1 MKKYILSIDA
11 GTTSSR
17 ALIFDNS
24 GKEIGKVQY
33 EFEQYFPNEGWVEHN
48 AMEIWRS
55 QKLAIQQVLSS
66 TGIGINE
73 IASIGITNQRETT
86 VVWDKKT
93 GEPVY
98 NAIVWQDRRTA
109 EFCNELKSQGA
120 EPMISEKTGLLLDP
134 YFSGSK
140 IHWILENIP
149 GVKLSANEGELLFG
163 TIDTWL
169 IWKLTNGEYHITDS
183 SNASRTMLFDIHQNK
198 WDDDLIELLK
208 IPKTML
214 PEIVSSSGFSAE
226 AKLEDWES
234 SIPIYGIAGDQQAA
248 LFGQLCFEAGDVK
261 NTYGTG
267 CFVLINTDENKTKSK
282 NKLLTTIASKV
293 DDKKQY
299 AVEGSIFNA
308 GTVVQWLRDEMKL
321 FKDVSEIE
329 SLIQNSKNDI
339 TFIPAF
345 TGLGAPYWKSD
356 TRGTIYGITRDT
368 SKGDI
373 VKAALK
379 SICFQT
385 KDLLES
391 LKLDLGDEIQED
403 MTMRVDGGMSN
414 NNWMMQFLADILN
427 IKVERPTNHETT
439 VMGAAYLA
447 GLKVGFFSNLRD
459 IEDLWKS
466 DRIFTPNMDEED
478 RHAMYS
484 NWKKIV
490 NNLIGL

>member
-1 MKKYILSIDA
+1 MSKSPYILAIDQ
-11 GTTSSR
+11 GTSSTR
-17 ALIFDNS
+17 AALIDKS
-24 GKEIGKVQY
+24 GIIIDQESV
-33 EFEQYFPNEGWVEHN
+33 EFKQIYPANGWVEHDPL
-48 AMEIWRS
+48 EIMQTVKSTITTIFERN
-55 QKLAIQQVLSS
+55 KIIQNDILSC
-66 TGIGINE
+66 
-73 IASIGITNQRETT
+73 GITNQRETI
-86 VVWDKKT
+86 VAWDKLT
-93 GEPVY
+93 GKPLY
-98 NAIVWQDRRTA
+98 NAIVWQDRRTQNI
-109 EFCNELKSQGA
+109 CQDLVDKDYTNLIQ
-120 EPMISEKTGLLLDP
+120 EKTGLIIDP
-134 YFSGSK
+134 YFSASK
-140 IHWILENIP
+140 IQWLLENIKDQNNLI
-149 GVKLSANEGELLFG
+149 VG
-163 TIDTWL
+163 TIDTWI
-169 IWKLTNGEYHITDS
+169 IWNLTDKTKHLTDIT
-183 SNASRTMLFDIHQNK
+183 NASRTMLYNIADEVWDHEILDLFNISESILPTVQSNKDDFGTIHS
-198 WDDDLIELLK
+198 DHFGIE
-208 IPKTML
+208 
-214 PEIVSSSGFSAE
+214 
-226 AKLEDWES
+226 
-234 SIPIYGIAGDQQAA
+234 IPIGGVIGYQQSAS
-248 LFGQLCFEAGDVK
+248 LGQLCVK
-261 NTYGTG
+261 KGMIKATYGTG

-329 SLIQNSKNDI
+329 SLIHNSKNDI

-373 VKAALK
+373 IKAALK

-466 DRIFTPNMDEED
+466 DRIFIPNMDEEE

-484 NWKKIV
+484 NWKKTV

>member
-1 MKKYILSIDA
+1 MSKSPYILAIDQ
-11 GTTSSR
+11 GTSSTR
-17 ALIFDNS
+17 AALIDKKGIIVDQES
-24 GKEIGKVQY
+24 V
-33 EFEQYFPNEGWVEHN
+33 EFKQIYPANGWVEHDPF
-48 AMEIWRS
+48 EIMQTIKSTITTIFERN
-55 QKLAIQQVLSS
+55 KIIHNDILSC
-66 TGIGINE
+66 
-73 IASIGITNQRETT
+73 GITNQRETI
-86 VVWDKKT
+86 VAWDKVT
-93 GEPVY
+93 GNPLY
-98 NAIVWQDRRTA
+98 NAIVWQDRRTQNI
-109 EFCNELKSQGA
+109 CQNLIDKDYTNLIQ
-120 EPMISEKTGLLLDP
+120 EKTGLIIDP
-134 YFSGSK
+134 YFSASK
-140 IHWILENIP
+140 IQWLLENIKDKNNLI
-149 GVKLSANEGELLFG
+149 VG
-163 TIDTWL
+163 TIDTWI
-169 IWKLTNGEYHITDS
+169 IWNLTNKTKHLTDIT
-183 SNASRTMLFDIHQNK
+183 NASRTMLYNIADEVWDHEILDLFNISESILPTVQSNKADFGTIHS
-198 WDDDLIELLK
+198 DHFGIE
-208 IPKTML
+208 
-214 PEIVSSSGFSAE
+214 
-226 AKLEDWES
+226 
-234 SIPIYGIAGDQQAA
+234 IPIGGVIGDQQSAS
-248 LFGQLCFEAGDVK
+248 LGQLCVK
-261 NTYGTG
+261 KGMIKATYGTG

-293 DDKKQY
+293 EDKKQY

-466 DRIFTPNMDEED
+466 DRIFIPNMDEED

>member
-1 MKKYILSIDA
+1 MSKSPYILAIDQ
-11 GTTSSR
+11 GTSSTR
-17 ALIFDNS
+17 AALIDKNGIIIDQES
-24 GKEIGKVQY
+24 V
-33 EFEQYFPNEGWVEHN
+33 EFKQIYPANGWVEHDPL
-48 AMEIWRS
+48 EIMQTVKSTITTIFKRN
-55 QKLAIQQVLSS
+55 KIIQNDILSC
-66 TGIGINE
+66 
-73 IASIGITNQRETT
+73 GITNQRETIIA
-86 VVWDKKT
+86 WDKVT
-93 GEPVY
+93 GNPLY
-98 NAIVWQDRRTA
+98 NAIVWQDRRTQNI
-109 EFCNELKSQGA
+109 CQDLVDKDYTNLIQ
-120 EPMISEKTGLLLDP
+120 EKTGLIIDP
-134 YFSGSK
+134 YFSASK
-140 IHWILENIP
+140 IQWLLENI
-149 GVKLSANEGELLFG
+149 KDQNNLIIG
-163 TIDTWL
+163 TIDTWI
-169 IWKLTNGEYHITDS
+169 IWNLSNKTKHLTDIT
-183 SNASRTMLFDIHQNK
+183 NASRTMLYNIADEVWDHEILDLFNISESILPTVQSNKDDFGTIHS
-198 WDDDLIELLK
+198 DHFGIE
-208 IPKTML
+208 
-214 PEIVSSSGFSAE
+214 
-226 AKLEDWES
+226 
-234 SIPIYGIAGDQQAA
+234 IPIGGVIGDQQSAS
-248 LFGQLCFEAGDVK
+248 LGQLCVNKGMIKA
-261 NTYGTG
+261 TYGTG

-282 NKLLTTIASKV
+282 NKLLTTIALKV

-356 TRGTIYGITRDT
+356 ARGTIYGITRDT

-373 VKAALK
+373 IKAALK

-391 LKLDLGDEIQED
+391 LKLDLGDDIEED

-466 DRIFTPNMDEED
+466 DRIFTLNMDEED
-478 RHAMYS
+478 RQAMYS

>member
-1 MKKYILSIDA
+1 MSKSPYILAIDQ
-11 GTTSSR
+11 GTSSTR
-17 ALIFDNS
+17 AALIDKNGIIIDQES
-24 GKEIGKVQY
+24 V
-33 EFEQYFPNEGWVEHN
+33 EFKQIYPANGWVEHDPL
-48 AMEIWRS
+48 EIMQTVKSTITSIFERN
-55 QKLAIQQVLSS
+55 KIIQNDILSC
-66 TGIGINE
+66 
-73 IASIGITNQRETT
+73 GITNQRETI
-86 VVWDKKT
+86 VAWDKVT
-93 GEPVY
+93 GKPLY
-98 NAIVWQDRRTA
+98 NAIVWQDRRTQNI
-109 EFCNELKSQGA
+109 CQDLVDQDYTNLIQ
-120 EPMISEKTGLLLDP
+120 EKTGLIIDP
-134 YFSGSK
+134 YFSASK
-140 IHWILENIP
+140 IQWLLENIKDQNNLI
-149 GVKLSANEGELLFG
+149 VG
-163 TIDTWL
+163 TIDTWI
-169 IWKLTNGEYHITDS
+169 IWNLSNKTKHLTDIT
-183 SNASRTMLFDIHQNK
+183 NASRTMLYNIADEVWDHEILDLFNIRESILPTVQSNKDNFGTIHA
-198 WDDDLIELLK
+198 DHFGIE
-208 IPKTML
+208 
-214 PEIVSSSGFSAE
+214 
-226 AKLEDWES
+226 
-234 SIPIYGIAGDQQAA
+234 IPIGGVIGDQQSAS
-248 LFGQLCFEAGDVK
+248 LGQLCVK
-261 NTYGTG
+261 KGMIKATYGTG
-267 CFVLINTDENKTKSK
+267 CFVLINTDDNKTKSK

-466 DRIFTPNMDEED
+466 DRIFIPNMDEED

-484 NWKKIV
+484 NWKKTV

>member
-1 MKKYILSIDA
+1 MSKSPYILAIDQ
-11 GTTSSR
+11 GTSSTR
-17 ALIFDNS
+17 AALIDKNGIIIDQES
-24 GKEIGKVQY
+24 V
-33 EFEQYFPNEGWVEHN
+33 EFKQIYPANGWVEHDPL
-48 AMEIWRS
+48 EIMQTVKSTITTIFERN
-55 QKLAIQQVLSS
+55 KIIQNDILSC
-66 TGIGINE
+66 
-73 IASIGITNQRETT
+73 GITNQRETI
-86 VVWDKKT
+86 VAWDKVT
-93 GEPVY
+93 GKPLY
-98 NAIVWQDRRTA
+98 NAIVWQDRRTHDI
-109 EFCNELKSQGA
+109 CQNLVDKDYTNLIQ
-120 EPMISEKTGLLLDP
+120 EKTGLIIDP
-134 YFSGSK
+134 YFSASK
-140 IHWILENIP
+140 IQWLLENIKDKNNLI
-149 GVKLSANEGELLFG
+149 VG
-163 TIDTWL
+163 TIDTWI
-169 IWKLTNGEYHITDS
+169 IWNLTNKTKHLTDIT
-183 SNASRTMLFDIHQNK
+183 NASRTMLYNIADEVWDHEILDLFNISESILPTVQSNKDDFGTIHS
-198 WDDDLIELLK
+198 DHFGIE
-208 IPKTML
+208 
-214 PEIVSSSGFSAE
+214 
-226 AKLEDWES
+226 
-234 SIPIYGIAGDQQAA
+234 IPIGGVIGDQQSAS
-248 LFGQLCFEAGDVK
+248 LGQLCVK
-261 NTYGTG
+261 KGMIKATYGTG

-466 DRIFTPNMDEED
+466 DRIFIPNMDEED

>member
-1 MKKYILSIDA
+1 MSKSPYILAIDQ
-11 GTTSSR
+11 GTSSTR
-17 ALIFDNS
+17 AALIDKNGIIIDQES
-24 GKEIGKVQY
+24 V
-33 EFEQYFPNEGWVEHN
+33 EFKQIYPANGWVEHDPL
-48 AMEIWRS
+48 EIMQTVKSTITTIFKRN
-55 QKLAIQQVLSS
+55 KIIQNDILSC
-66 TGIGINE
+66 
-73 IASIGITNQRETT
+73 GITNQRETI
-86 VVWDKKT
+86 VAWDKVT
-93 GEPVY
+93 GNPLY
-98 NAIVWQDRRTA
+98 NAIVWQDRRTQNI
-109 EFCNELKSQGA
+109 CQNLVDKDYTNLIQ
-120 EPMISEKTGLLLDP
+120 EKTGLIIDP
-134 YFSGSK
+134 YFSASK
-140 IHWILENIP
+140 IQWLLENIKDQNNLI
-149 GVKLSANEGELLFG
+149 VG
-163 TIDTWL
+163 TIDTWI
-169 IWKLTNGEYHITDS
+169 IWNLTNKTKHLTDIT
-183 SNASRTMLFDIHQNK
+183 NASRTMLYNIADEVWDHEILDLFNISESILPTVQSNKDDFGTIHS
-198 WDDDLIELLK
+198 DHFGIE
-208 IPKTML
+208 
-214 PEIVSSSGFSAE
+214 
-226 AKLEDWES
+226 
-234 SIPIYGIAGDQQAA
+234 IPIGGVIGDQQSAS
-248 LFGQLCFEAGDVK
+248 LGQLCVK
-261 NTYGTG
+261 KGMIKATYGTG
-267 CFVLINTDENKTKSK
+267 CFVLINTDDNKTKSK

-391 LKLDLGDEIQED
+391 LKLDLKDEIQED

-466 DRIFTPNMDEED
+466 DRIFIPNMDEED

>member
-1 MKKYILSIDA
+1 MSKSPYILAIDQ
-11 GTTSSR
+11 GTSSTR
-17 ALIFDNS
+17 AALIDKNGIIIDQES
-24 GKEIGKVQY
+24 V
-33 EFEQYFPNEGWVEHN
+33 EFKQIYPANGWVEHDPL
-48 AMEIWRS
+48 EIMQTVKSTITTIFERN
-55 QKLAIQQVLSS
+55 KIIQNDILSC
-66 TGIGINE
+66 
-73 IASIGITNQRETT
+73 GITNQRETI
-86 VVWDKKT
+86 VAWDKIT
-93 GEPVY
+93 GKPLY
-98 NAIVWQDRRTA
+98 NAIVWQDRRTQNI
-109 EFCNELKSQGA
+109 CQDLVDKDYTNLIQ
-120 EPMISEKTGLLLDP
+120 EKTGLIIDP
-134 YFSGSK
+134 YFSASK
-140 IHWILENIP
+140 IQWLLENIKDQNNLI
-149 GVKLSANEGELLFG
+149 VG
-163 TIDTWL
+163 TIDTWI
-169 IWKLTNGEYHITDS
+169 IWNLTNKTKHLTDIT
-183 SNASRTMLFDIHQNK
+183 NASRTMLYNIADEVWDHEILDLFNISESILPTVQSNKDDFGTIHS
-198 WDDDLIELLK
+198 DHFGIE
-208 IPKTML
+208 
-214 PEIVSSSGFSAE
+214 
-226 AKLEDWES
+226 
-234 SIPIYGIAGDQQAA
+234 IPIGGVIGDQQSAS
-248 LFGQLCFEAGDVK
+248 LGQLCVK
-261 NTYGTG
+261 KGMIKATYGTG

-391 LKLDLGDEIQED
+391 LKLDLGDEIKED

-466 DRIFTPNMDEED
+466 DRIFIPNMDEED

>member
-1 MKKYILSIDA
+1 MSKSPYILAIDQ
-11 GTTSSR
+11 GTSSTR
-17 ALIFDNS
+17 AALIDKNGIIIDQES
-24 GKEIGKVQY
+24 V
-33 EFEQYFPNEGWVEHN
+33 EFKQIYPANGWVEHDPL
-48 AMEIWRS
+48 EIMQTVKSTITTIFERN
-55 QKLAIQQVLSS
+55 KIIQNDILSC
-66 TGIGINE
+66 
-73 IASIGITNQRETT
+73 GITNQRETI
-86 VVWDKKT
+86 VAWDKIT
-93 GEPVY
+93 GKPLY
-98 NAIVWQDRRTA
+98 NAIVWQDRRTQNI
-109 EFCNELKSQGA
+109 CQDLVDKDYTNLIQ
-120 EPMISEKTGLLLDP
+120 EKTGLIIDP
-134 YFSGSK
+134 YFSASK
-140 IHWILENIP
+140 IQWLLENIKDQNNLI
-149 GVKLSANEGELLFG
+149 VG
-163 TIDTWL
+163 TIDTWI
-169 IWKLTNGEYHITDS
+169 IWNLTNKTKHLTDIT
-183 SNASRTMLFDIHQNK
+183 NASRTMLYNIADEVWDHEILDLFNISESILPTVQSNKDDFGTIHS
-198 WDDDLIELLK
+198 DHFGIE
-208 IPKTML
+208 
-214 PEIVSSSGFSAE
+214 
-226 AKLEDWES
+226 
-234 SIPIYGIAGDQQAA
+234 IPIGGVIGDQQSAS
-248 LFGQLCFEAGDVK
+248 LGQLCVK
-261 NTYGTG
+261 KGMIKATYGTG

-466 DRIFTPNMDEED
+466 DRIFIPNMDEED

>member
-1 MKKYILSIDA
+1 MSKSPYILAIDQ
-11 GTTSSR
+11 GTSSTR
-17 ALIFDNS
+17 AALIDKKGIIVDQES
-24 GKEIGKVQY
+24 V
-33 EFEQYFPNEGWVEHN
+33 EFKQIYPANGWVEHDPF
-48 AMEIWRS
+48 EIMQTIKSTITTIFERN
-55 QKLAIQQVLSS
+55 KIIQNDILSC
-66 TGIGINE
+66 
-73 IASIGITNQRETT
+73 GITNQRETI
-86 VVWDKKT
+86 VAWNKVT
-93 GEPVY
+93 GNPLY
-98 NAIVWQDRRTA
+98 NAIVWQDRRTQNI
-109 EFCNELKSQGA
+109 CQNLIDKDYTNLIQ
-120 EPMISEKTGLLLDP
+120 EKTGLIIDP
-134 YFSGSK
+134 YFSASK
-140 IHWILENIP
+140 IQWLLENIKDQNNLI
-149 GVKLSANEGELLFG
+149 VG
-163 TIDTWL
+163 TIDTWI
-169 IWKLTNGEYHITDS
+169 IWNLTNKTKHLTDIT
-183 SNASRTMLFDIHQNK
+183 NASRTMLYNIADEVWDHEILDLFNISESILPTVQSNKDDFGIIHS
-198 WDDDLIELLK
+198 DHFGIE
-208 IPKTML
+208 
-214 PEIVSSSGFSAE
+214 
-226 AKLEDWES
+226 
-234 SIPIYGIAGDQQAA
+234 IPIGGVIGDQQSAS
-248 LFGQLCFEAGDVK
+248 LGQLCVK
-261 NTYGTG
+261 KGMIKATYGTG

-293 DDKKQY
+293 DGKKQY

-466 DRIFTPNMDEED
+466 DRIFIPNMDEED

-484 NWKKIV
+484 NWKKTV

>member
-1 MKKYILSIDA
+1 MSKSPYILAIDQ
-11 GTTSSR
+11 GTSSTR
-17 ALIFDNS
+17 AALIDKKGIIVDQES
-24 GKEIGKVQY
+24 V
-33 EFEQYFPNEGWVEHN
+33 EFKQIYPENGWVEHDPL
-48 AMEIWRS
+48 EIMQTVKSTIITIFERN
-55 QKLAIQQVLSS
+55 KIIQNDILSC
-66 TGIGINE
+66 
-73 IASIGITNQRETT
+73 GITNQRETI
-86 VVWDKKT
+86 VAWDKVT
-93 GEPVY
+93 GYPLY
-98 NAIVWQDRRTA
+98 NAIVWQDRRTQNICQNLIDKDYTN
-109 EFCNELKSQGA
+109 FIQ
-120 EPMISEKTGLLLDP
+120 EKTGLIIDP
-134 YFSGSK
+134 YFSASK
-140 IHWILENIP
+140 IQWLLENIKDKNNLI
-149 GVKLSANEGELLFG
+149 VG
-163 TIDTWL
+163 TIDTWI
-169 IWKLTNGEYHITDS
+169 IWNLTNKTKHLTDIT
-183 SNASRTMLFDIHQNK
+183 NASRTMLYNIADEVWDHEILDLFNISESILPTVQSNKDDFGTIHS
-198 WDDDLIELLK
+198 DHFGIE
-208 IPKTML
+208 
-214 PEIVSSSGFSAE
+214 
-226 AKLEDWES
+226 
-234 SIPIYGIAGDQQAA
+234 IPIGGVIGDQQSAS
-248 LFGQLCFEAGDVK
+248 LGQLCVK
-261 NTYGTG
+261 KGMIKSTYGTG

-391 LKLDLGDEIQED
+391 LKLDLGEEIQED

-414 NNWMMQFLADILN
+414 NDWMMQFLADILN

-466 DRIFTPNMDEED
+466 DRIFIPNMDEED

>member
-1 MKKYILSIDA
+1 MSKSPYILAIDQ
-11 GTTSSR
+11 GTSSTR
-17 ALIFDNS
+17 AALIDKNGIIIDQES
-24 GKEIGKVQY
+24 V
-33 EFEQYFPNEGWVEHN
+33 EFKQIYPANGWVEHDPL
-48 AMEIWRS
+48 EIMQTVKSTITTIFERN
-55 QKLAIQQVLSS
+55 KIIQNDILSC
-66 TGIGINE
+66 
-73 IASIGITNQRETT
+73 GITNQRETI
-86 VVWDKKT
+86 VAWDKIT
-93 GEPVY
+93 GNPLY
-98 NAIVWQDRRTA
+98 NAIVWQDRRTQNI
-109 EFCNELKSQGA
+109 CQNLVDKNYTNLIQ
-120 EPMISEKTGLLLDP
+120 EKTGLIIDP
-134 YFSGSK
+134 YFSASK
-140 IHWILENIP
+140 IQWLLENIKDQNNLI
-149 GVKLSANEGELLFG
+149 VG
-163 TIDTWL
+163 TIDTWI
-169 IWKLTNGEYHITDS
+169 IWNLTNKTKHLTDIT
-183 SNASRTMLFDIHQNK
+183 NASRTMLYNIADEVWDHEILDLFNISESILPTVQSNKDDFGTIHS
-198 WDDDLIELLK
+198 DHFGIE
-208 IPKTML
+208 
-214 PEIVSSSGFSAE
+214 
-226 AKLEDWES
+226 
-234 SIPIYGIAGDQQAA
+234 IPIGGVIGDQQSAS
-248 LFGQLCFEAGDVK
+248 LGQLCVK
-261 NTYGTG
+261 KGMIKATYGTG

-466 DRIFTPNMDEED
+466 DRIFIPNMDEED